1 MGAGS
6 SIEVPGGGTEG
17 YHVLRV
23 RKKFNKKNAKFPE
36 LETKKIVLDSAR
48 SCVCVCTSVWVFDKW
63 YVFPFVPI

>member
-23 RKKFNKKNAKFPE
+23 SENVHEFDVSYSQWE
-36 LETKKIVLDSAR
+36 CIV
-48 SCVCVCTSVWVFDKW
+48 CWINM
-63 YVFPFVPI
+63 FPF